1 MTWRGYVDLAAIQT
15 PLSGLIKDR
24 NRVLDT
30 DVRGK
35 DLIHRIGS
43 ALDSDASLTTRLLLR
58 YDSFEDDDL
67 SDADLFRRS
76 RESTLLYRILEDY
89 RRLHPHA
96 DDGLAIAVYH
106 NGDIQPV
113 IAAVDEFLRIA
124 CAERSPAR
132 KDYAFSVT
140 VFSES
145 SDDTSVSRWVA
156 QWKDRWAD
164 SENQASLSH
173 YRQSALSIAHRIVSP
188 DNNYRQFIQLIGD
201 SLEIDII
208 FLMDIIRA
216 GNQGNDFETVEPYD
230 VLTRTL
236 KFPILEKPFCALLD
250 PSRKLQRARV
260 LSNRQF
266 RSTTAH
272 ARAHGPY

>member
-1 MTWRGYVDLAAIQT
+1 MPIC
-15 PLSGLIKDR
+15 
-24 NRVLDT
+24 
-30 DVRGK
+30 
-35 DLIHRIGS
+35 
-43 ALDSDASLTTRLLLR
+43 
-58 YDSFEDDDL
+58 
-67 SDADLFRRS
+67 FRRS
-76 RESTLLYRILEDY
+76 RESTLLSRILEDY

-113 IAAVDEFLRIA
+113 IAAVDEFLRIT
-124 CAERSPAR
+124 CAERSAAR

-173 YRQSALSIAHRIVSP
+173 YRRSALSIAHRIVSP
-188 DNNYRQFIQLIGD
+188 DNYYRQFIQLIGD
-201 SLEIDII
+201 SLEIDIV

-236 KFPILEKPFCALLD
+236 KFPILEKPFCALRD
-250 PSRKLQRARV
+250 PSQEAPDGHVCLVIGNFGRQRVTPSSWPVSRAAMCARMRTTSSWAMGIMPHGKELLTLFIER
-260 LSNRQF
+260 LS
-266 RSTTAH
+266 
-272 ARAHGPY
+272 G